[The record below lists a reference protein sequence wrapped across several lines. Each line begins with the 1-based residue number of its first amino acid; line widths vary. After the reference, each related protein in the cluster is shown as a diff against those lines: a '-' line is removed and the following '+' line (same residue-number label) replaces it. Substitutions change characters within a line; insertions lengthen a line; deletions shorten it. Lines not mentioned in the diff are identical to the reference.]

1 MGTSS
6 HPARSLPNGGYEL
19 VDDTPAPPHG
29 GTCPGPVR
37 TPVSGPLSAG
47 PAALHR
53 PPGLREGRGRRG
65 VRQGP
70 TRTGRA
76 AQRGAL
82 RATYALG

>member
-29 GTCPGPVR
+29 GAVQALSERPSVA
-37 TPVSGPLSAG
+37 PLSAG

-53 PPGLREGRGRRG
+53 PPGLAPR
-65 VRQGP
+65 
-70 TRTGRA
+70 
-76 AQRGAL
+76 
-82 RATYALG
+82 